1 MIVLR
6 SNNQLYIVFT
16 FFDEGYF
23 LGNTSIV
30 YDIIGGILHVFN
42 VEKHILKKFKVYR
55 AHPPPPCENQMLP
68 KMLWIMIWIS
78 LLHDKIIENK
88 HNV

>member
-1 MIVLR
+1 MKLLNALSELFSHHTIMIVLR

-42 VEKHILKKFKVYR
+42 VEKHILKKF
-55 AHPPPPCENQMLP
+55 
-68 KMLWIMIWIS
+68 IG
-78 LLHDKIIENK
+78 
-88 HNV
+88 